1 MEQLAQRMRKEILQI
16 QEFLTDGLFLAL
28 APEERQAL
36 LVSSQR
42 LLDRLD
48 TLSDQVLVAGL
59 LGGTGVGKST
69 LMNALAGAEIAST
82 SHRRPNTDRVLLY
95 RHEGVELPPSLPK
108 TTVPWD
114 ELVHQ
119 AEAVRRIVLCDLPDF
134 DSLVG
139 EHRDR
144 VLGFL
149 DHLDVL
155 VFVTSPEKYADR
167 SLYAFLENVPKARPN
182 FYFVLNKIDL
192 LFQGEDLE
200 PGYRQLTSLSGL
212 FQEYLQK
219 VNVLEPLVFP
229 VSAEEAFQGP
239 VTRPW
244 NQFPA
249 FRRELFRDRDAK
261 EVMAIKSANLDQEV
275 QEILSRLQAEAVH
288 LDTLGRILDA
298 FLKEVEGEKALWA
311 KQGRDILDIW
321 VESRMKGYV
330 LGHLETLAPLVGPAY
345 GVGRVVQEWRSWKG
359 NRRQKTDRASNE
371 ETSAPPT
378 ALRDQLESVEN
389 RVLHKA
395 LQAGVPAPYQ
405 DRLGVSLD
413 VEGAWEA
420 FSARWKQ
427 QIELRVLAQRAP
439 FFLGFRII
447 QYAVYLSLL
456 LLLLVALAD
465 EEAGRW
471 FLREPGWASCFTV
484 LFSIVKRL
492 FSMTGLGAVVTFGLI
507 QVFLGAW
514 FYKRYRARLEKRAR
528 RTLQSLKRRL
538 GRVWLVELDRV
549 EDSLKASLNELAE
562 QHNTLTRH
570 LKRE

>member
-1 MEQLAQRMRKEILQI
+1 MEQLTRRMRKEILQI

-28 APEERQAL
+28 AEEEKQAL
-36 LVSSQR
+36 LVSARR

-69 LMNALAGAEIAST
+69 IMNALAGAEIAST
-82 SHRRPNTDRVLLY
+82 GHRRPNTDRVLLY

-108 TTVPWD
+108 TEVPWQ
-114 ELVHQ
+114 EFAHQ
-119 AEAVRRIVLCDLPDF
+119 AEAVRQIVLCDLPDF

-139 EHRDR
+139 EHRER

-149 DHLDVL
+149 EHLDVL

-167 SLYAFLENVPKARPN
+167 SLYEFLEGVPKARPN

-219 VNVLEPLVFP
+219 VDVSEPLVFP
-229 VSAEEAFQGP
+229 VSAEQALRGSA
-239 VTRPW
+239 TRPW

-249 FRRELFRDRDAK
+249 FRRELFRDREAK

-275 QEILSRLQAEAVH
+275 QELLSRLQAEALH
-288 LDTLGRILDA
+288 IDTLGRVLDA
-298 FLKEVEGEKALWA
+298 FLKEVQGEKALLE
-311 KQGRDILDIW
+311 KQGQDILDIW
-321 VESRMKGYV
+321 VDTRMKGVV
-330 LGHLETLAPLVGPAY
+330 LARLETLGPLVGPGH

-359 NRRQKTDRASNE
+359 DRQSGIVPPSRQ
-371 ETSAPPT
+371 ETSEPPT
-378 ALRDQLESVEN
+378 ALRDRLESVEN
-389 RVLHKA
+389 RVLHKS
-395 LQAGVPAPYQ
+395 LQAGVPAPYRE
-405 DRLGVSLD
+405 RLEALLD

-427 QIELRVLAQRAP
+427 QIELRLLAQRAP
-439 FFLGFRII
+439 RFPGFRVL
-447 QYAVYLSLL
+447 QYAVYLGLLFLL
-456 LLLLVALAD
+456 LAALAD

-471 FLREPGWASCFTV
+471 FLREPGWASCFAV

-492 FSMTGLGAVVTFGLI
+492 FSTTGLGAVLTFGLI

-514 FYKRYRARLEKRAR
+514 FYKRYRARLEKRSR
-528 RTLQSLKRRL
+528 KTLQSLKRRL
-538 GRVWLVELDRV
+538 GRTWSVELGRV
-549 EDSLKASLNELAE
+549 EDSLKTTLEELAA
-562 QHNTLTRH
+562 QHKTLTRH
-570 LKRE
+570 VERE